1 MTKKQRP
8 AAELAAAG
16 ARLEKKIA
24 ELEQQVKL
32 LRQQRRELR
41 ERENEARG
49 LEIIGIIE
57 ESEISFDDAKDLLA
71 RAKEQRRAAQTT
83 DGKA

>member
-1 MTKKQRP
+1 MTKKQRS
-8 AAELAAAG
+8 AADLAAAG

-41 ERENEARG
+41 EKENEMRG

-57 ESEISFDDAKDLLA
+57 DSEISFDDAKDLLA
-71 RAKEQRRAAQTT
+71 RAKEQRKEAQAT
-83 DGKA
+83 GGEA